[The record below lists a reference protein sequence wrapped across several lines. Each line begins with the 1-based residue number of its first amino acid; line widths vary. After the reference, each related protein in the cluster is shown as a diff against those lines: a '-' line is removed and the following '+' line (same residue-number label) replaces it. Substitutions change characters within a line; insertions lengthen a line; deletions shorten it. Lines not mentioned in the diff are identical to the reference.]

1 MDLDR
6 EQYLVLKAK
15 VDASAFG
22 ELYDEYYG
30 KIFSY
35 ILKRT
40 ANVVAA
46 QDITSEVFLKA
57 LDNIKRFE
65 WRGIYFSA
73 WLYRIADN
81 EINNSYMHDSRLTRL
96 KEELEETAQLLN
108 ISLEHEIEQAESQ
121 LSKQTLFLALHKCI
135 TQLPVKYQEVL
146 TLKYFEKKKIKEISL
161 ILGKREG
168 TIKSLLHRGVKELK
182 TLIGN
187 ATF

>member
-6 EQYLVLKAK
+6 EKCLVLRAK
-15 VDASAFG
+15 TDAGAFG

-30 KIFSY
+30 KIYSY

-40 ANVVAA
+40 ANVAIA

-65 WRGIYFSA
+65 WRGIHFSA

-81 EINNSYMHDSRLTRL
+81 EINNSYMHNSRLIRL
-96 KEELEETAQLLN
+96 KEELEETARLLN
-108 ISLEHEIEQAESQ
+108 ISLEQEIEQAESH
-121 LSKQTLFLALHKCI
+121 LSKQSQFLALHKCI

-146 TLKYFEKKKIKEISL
+146 TLKYFEKKKIREISL
-161 ILGKREG
+161 ILGKSEG
-168 TIKSLLHRGVKELK
+168 TVKSLLHRGVKKLK
-182 TLIGN
+182 TLIEN